1 MRFAP
6 RSRIAVLDCSSGPIS
21 RRTSLGIPRSSALIC
36 GTLSAAMARQHAAT
50 QIEDKYARLMGA
62 LQVIDHEV
70 EPVVGVAA
78 IIEKQ
83 LEIERRRKK
92 MLEQA
97 RAYVTAIRA
106 FEPDWDPE
114 AVKPIITKPRIRKHG
129 EGTKAAYRVLKAADR
144 PLTTWEI
151 GKAMAAELGIAEPD
165 HRGKSRLANIANGA
179 CQRSL
184 KRGLVERHEG
194 PPIRWSIRRPAGAAA
209 SNRSS

>member
-1 MRFAP
+1 
-6 RSRIAVLDCSSGPIS
+6 
-21 RRTSLGIPRSSALIC
+21 
-36 GTLSAAMARQHAAT
+36 MARQHAPT
-50 QIEDKYARLMGA
+50 QLEDKYARLLGA

-70 EPVVGVAA
+70 EPIVGVAA

-97 RAYVTAIRA
+97 RAYIAAIRA

-114 AVKPIITKPRIRKHG
+114 TVKPIITKPRIRKHG
-129 EGTKAAYRVLKAADR
+129 EGAKAAYRVLKAADR

-151 GKAMAAELGIAEPD
+151 GKEIASELGIANPD
-165 HRGKSRLANIANGA
+165 QREKSRLAHIANGA

-194 PPIRWSIRRPAGAAA
+194 PPFRWSIKRRAGAVA
-209 SNRSS
+209 SSRSA